1 VQLHHL
7 SRGLL
12 LMFAGGDPWKV
23 DASLQAGRPSQI
35 NDLAQ
40 AFHNAGSSA
49 AEADKSFSEALK
61 RFEGAWNRENGE
73 HPINDAAEVQR
84 AIKSLGLQAMQLPQI
99 AADLE
104 NVAAA
109 LAEVQ
114 RTSSTYISMLESRL
128 QTLDDWIGEAE
139 DLIKQDE
146 SLLAQATDADDVDD
160 LERDI
165 DRLNKY
171 VEDCEKEAINDT
183 KDTLASENSIREG
196 YSNYLRL
203 MQVDLKADG
212 YDPAAIQALDA
223 PESPAPTVKLGEVKS
238 LGAIAGTG
246 SNPGIP
252 GLNGADL
259 GEIVRLPN
267 GQLVAVFGDAFSG
280 KNMDGDH
287 YRSVA
292 VPITGFDAA
301 GRPIFGAP
309 LTGPENSGHEL
320 FSLPQEAIAA
330 GANDTLPAGTI
341 QMNGKTY
348 MMVVGTKD
356 LKPVGGSWLVEVTDH
371 PGDPLQGWNMV
382 PGSFRDWHPP
392 APGQPVSAPT
402 QISGYQGK
410 DGRVYIAADSFDRSG
425 QVTLYR
431 ADPSDPTNRALW
443 QPWTGSDW
451 GPAGQTGAAAPL
463 SPTPF
468 GELSFREIDGHPVLS
483 GFDAKQGP
491 DGAVEV
497 RVANSPTEIFSNSAT
512 TVIAQA
518 GDPKAPNWVP
528 QNYGG
533 FILPGSTL
541 DNLGLFASQWHDGT
555 YNTQQ
560 FVANVK
566 PPP

>member
-12 LMFAGGDPWKV
+12 MMFAGGDPWKV
-23 DASLQAGRPSQI
+23 DASLQSGRPSQI
-35 NDLAQ
+35 TDLAK
-40 AFHNAGSSA
+40 AFHNAGNSA
-49 AEADKSFSEALK
+49 TEADKSFNEALR
-61 RFEGAWNRENGE
+61 RFEGAWNRENGQ

-84 AIKSLGLQAMQLPQI
+84 AIKSLGLQAAQLPQI

-114 RTSSTYISMLESRL
+114 RTSSTYLSMLETRL
-128 QTLDDWIGEAE
+128 QTLDDWIGQAE

-146 SLLAQATDADDVDD
+146 NQLAQATSPHDIQAIEV
-160 LERDI
+160 DI

-171 VEDCEKEAINDT
+171 IEDCEREAINDT
-183 KDTLASENSIREG
+183 KDTLNQEKSIREG
-196 YSNYLRL
+196 YSDYLRL

-223 PESPAPTVKLGEVKS
+223 PDSAAPSLKPGEVKS
-238 LGAIAGTG
+238 LGEIAGTG
-246 SNPGIP
+246 ANPGIP
-252 GLNGADL
+252 GIGSADL

-309 LTGPENSGHEL
+309 LTGAMGSGNEL
-320 FSLPQEAIAA
+320 FSLPEQARLP
-330 GANDTLPAGTI
+330 GVVDTLPAGSI

-348 MMVVGTKD
+348 MMVVGTD
-356 LKPVGGSWLVEVTDH
+356 AHLTPIGGSWLVEVTDH
-371 PGDPLQGWNMV
+371 PGDPMQGWKVV
-382 PGSFRDWHPP
+382 PESWRPWQPP
-392 APGQPVSAPT
+392 APGQPASAPT

-410 DGRVYIAADSFDRSG
+410 DGKIYIAADSFYRAEG
-425 QVTLYR
+425 AGVTMYR

-443 QPWTGSDW
+443 QPWTGTGW
-451 GPAGQTGAAAPL
+451 GEPPQHAAPL
-463 SPTPF
+463 AQIPF
-468 GELSFREIDGHPVLS
+468 GELSFREIDGRPVLS
-483 GFDAKQGP
+483 GFNQESGN
-491 DGAVEV
+491 VEV
-497 RVANSPTEIFSNSAT
+497 RVGTDPTKIFTAQSPLT
-512 TVIAQA
+512 TIVDS
-518 GDPKAPNWVP
+518 GKTP
-528 QNYGG
+528 QPYGG

-541 DNLGLFASQWHDGT
+541 DNLNIFASQWHYGA

-560 FVANVK
+560 IIADVK
-566 PPP
+566 RPP